1 VEGVRT
7 VPVDP
12 KQRLSNERWDGEWKY
27 CPLRDEASPEYRL
40 LLATIHEEIEKCME
54 KLTSDHRALLYS
66 RINMFL
72 IGGSIIAAVIRFH

>member
-1 VEGVRT
+1 MPVEN
-7 VPVDP
+7 
-12 KQRLSNERWDGEWKY
+12 KQRDANERWNGEWKY

-40 LLATIHEEIEKCME
+40 LLATIHEEIEKSME

-72 IGGSIIAAVIRFH
+72 IVGSIIVAVIRFH